1 MQLQYLHYNFC
12 KTFDLGVCGPP
23 SILEWNMKLINT
35 TTQADASNADP
46 GHCNPRC
53 RMILITLYGVVL
65 LGGTIGTAL
74 MSRMMFRRNS
84 QSMVAVIVLNIIML
98 HSILL
103 VSLPFH
109 LSYYILVVW
118 EFGSFT
124 CRLVSSIIYGHMYF
138 TFVFY
143 VAIVILWLLIYFK
156 KLQISQLQKYHVVVL
171 SIIIWMVGSL
181 IFLPIL
187 FLQ

>member
-12 KTFDLGVCGPP
+12 KTFDLGVCGPL
-23 SILEWNMKLINT
+23 SILQWNMKLINT
-35 TTQADASNADP
+35 TTQAEASDADP
-46 GHCNPRC
+46 GHCNPHC

-65 LGGTIGTAL
+65 LGGTGIAL
-74 MSRMMFRRNS
+74 MSCMMYRRNS
-84 QSMVAVIVLNIIML
+84 QSMVAAIVLNIIVL

-103 VSLPFH
+103 ISLPFH

-124 CRLVSSIIYGHMYF
+124 CWLVSSIIHGHMYF

-143 VAIVILWLLIYFK
+143 VAIVLLRLVIYFK
-156 KLQISQLQKYHVVVL
+156 KLQMPQLQKYHVVVL
-171 SIIIWMVGSL
+171 SIIIWMV
-181 IFLPIL
+181 
-187 FLQ
+187 